1 MSGRRPGTLASVLSH
16 RPPSELHGE
25 IRDGVVESYRF
36 VDNVWSFELVSAR
49 FKGHVFT
56 GSREGERARPPLF
69 VERIKVIAVDQK
81 LGGAA
86 ISGGEAGPSTAP
98 SLPQFDGADG
108 GGGGAAALPTSLPRS
123 PPGGVAGR
131 EGTAAREGHEVTRRV
146 PQFDGAEWNCVVG
159 VGVGARPRQVP
170 CHCRRRRLRRR

>member
-36 VDNVWSFELVSAR
+36 VDNVWTFELVSAR

-98 SLPQFDGADG
+98 SSWHVLRP
-108 GGGGAAALPTSLPRS
+108 
-123 PPGGVAGR
+123 PPG
-131 EGTAAREGHEVTRRV
+131 
-146 PQFDGAEWNCVVG
+146 QN
-159 VGVGARPRQVP
+159 
-170 CHCRRRRLRRR
+170 